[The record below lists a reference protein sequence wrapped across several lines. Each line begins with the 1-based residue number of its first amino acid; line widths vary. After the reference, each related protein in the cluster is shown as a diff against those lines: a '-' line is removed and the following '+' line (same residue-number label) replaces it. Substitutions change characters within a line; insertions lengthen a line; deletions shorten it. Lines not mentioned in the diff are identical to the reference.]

1 MTSGTETKE
10 GPSRSSAPAG
20 LSNVELE
27 RALLGAALIDPYAA
41 SVVAAMP
48 LDAFWGPANN
58 RVATVIGE
66 LERDGQP
73 VDAHLVHERLAAAGQ
88 LDAIGGL
95 PGVMEI
101 ATAGGVPESATSYRS
116 DLLDL
121 HRYRL
126 DLSRCEAAR
135 QALLARNRDLAIAC
149 LAPVIDEAPHDD
161 KVADVAKL
169 ADDYLELLTAR
180 ENGDVAGLATGM
192 HDLDEIIGGFHP
204 GNLVVIG
211 ARTGVGKTAVLCQL
225 ATNIARNGTRVLV
238 VSLEMPWP
246 ELFDRWVGN
255 LGWIDTR
262 RLRRGEM
269 GDDGWKRATT
279 GLTSLAKMAIRVA
292 KPATLTVPAI
302 RAEARQHGA
311 ELILIDYLQLVHAV
325 GRRNTNRENDV
336 GEVSRTLKGMALA
349 LGVPVIAAAQL
360 NRNLE
365 GRFTKKPEL
374 SDLRDSGQI
383 EQDADVVIMPYRASQ
398 HDEEAD
404 PSEIELLVR
413 KNRHGETGVAYMT
426 FLGSTQHVVDRA
438 TERRLRSV

>member
-1 MTSGTETKE
+1 VSGTADE
-10 GPSRSSAPAG
+10 PSRSAA
-20 LSNVELE
+20 LANVDLE
-27 RALLGAALIDPYAA
+27 RALIGAALIDSAA
-41 SVVAAMP
+41 AGLVAAMP

-58 RVATVIGE
+58 RVASVIAE
-66 LERDGQP
+66 LDRDGQAP
-73 VDAHLVHERLAAAGQ
+73 DAHLVHDRLSATGQ
-88 LDAIGGL
+88 LDAVGGL
-95 PGVMEI
+95 EGVLAI
-101 ATAGGVPESATSYRS
+101 ATEGGVPESADRYRAE
-116 DLLDL
+116 LLGL
-121 HRYRL
+121 HRLRV
-126 DLSRCEAAR
+126 DLSRIEAAR
-135 QALLARNRDLAIAC
+135 QAILGRNHDLAVAC
-149 LAPVIDEAPHDD
+149 LATVIDEAPDD
-161 KVADVAKL
+161 DTVADVAKL
-169 ADDYLELLTAR
+169 ANDYLELLTAR
-180 ENGDVAGLATGM
+180 ESGDVGGLATGM
-192 HDLDEIIGGFHP
+192 RDLDEIIGGVHP

-225 ATNIARNGTRVLV
+225 ATNVARSGNRVLV

-269 GDDGWKRATT
+269 GDDGWNRATT

-292 KPATLTVPAI
+292 KPTTMTVPAI
-302 RAEARQHGA
+302 RAEARQHSA
-311 ELILIDYLQLVHAV
+311 DLVLVDYLQLVHAV

-349 LGVPVIAAAQL
+349 LGVPVVAAAQL

-383 EQDADVVIMPYRASQ
+383 EQDADVVIMPYRAAQ
-398 HDEEAD
+398 HDDEAD

-426 FLGSTQHVVDRA
+426 FLGPTQHVVDRA
-438 TERRLRSV
+438 TERHLRSV